1 MTWLHFYLRSVC
13 VCAALASGL
22 AGEEDLSVLDDVS
35 SFRLPEGFHIARVAR
50 ANVQSRRVQST
61 SIMAATTGAFELLVS
76 DDLSNF
82 EPENIKKFSAIFFNN
97 TNNEIF
103 FPENPSKLASGEK
116 TRALAY
122 DKLLKKSF
130 SDYLAAGGGLVAI
143 HAGAATFRKWPEF
156 GKILRAGF
164 KNHPWYSAI
173 TVTLKVEEPDHP
185 VARAFKGPTFVV
197 IDEIYQFKSPYSR
210 DQVRVILSID
220 TEKTDMTK
228 EEIVRTDNDFAM
240 SWVKS
245 YGKGRVFYTALG
257 HDHAN
262 YWNST
267 IFEHLLSGIQFA
279 VGDLEADTTSSRKV
293 KRQQRNQ

>member
-1 MTWLHFYLRSVC
+1 
-13 VCAALASGL
+13 
-22 AGEEDLSVLDDVS
+22 
-35 SFRLPEGFHIARVAR
+35 
-50 ANVQSRRVQST
+50 
-61 SIMAATTGAFELLVS
+61 MAAKTGAFELLVS

-103 FPENPSKLASGEK
+103 LPENTSKLASGEK
-116 TRALAY
+116 TRAIAY
-122 DKLLKKSF
+122 DKLLQKSF
-130 SDYLAAGGGLVAI
+130 SDYLAAGGG
-143 HAGAATFRKWPEF
+143 
-156 GKILRAGF
+156 
-164 KNHPWYSAI
+164 
-173 TVTLKVEEPDHP
+173 
-185 VARAFKGPTFVV
+185 FVV

-220 TEKTDMTK
+220 TEKIDMTK
-228 EEIVRTDNDFAM
+228 EGIVRTDNDFAM

>member
-1 MTWLHFYLRSVC
+1 MTWFHFYLRSVC
-13 VCAALASGL
+13 VCAGLASGL
-22 AGEEDLSVLDDVS
+22 AGEEDLSVSGDAS
-35 SFRLPEGFHIARVAR
+35 FFRLPEGFHITRTAR
-50 ANVQSRRVQST
+50 ADVQSRRVQST
-61 SIMAATTGAFELLVS
+61 SIMAAKTGAFELLVS

-103 FPENPSKLASGEK
+103 LPENTSKLASGEK
-116 TRALAY
+116 TRAIAY
-122 DKLLKKSF
+122 DKLLQKSF
-130 SDYLAAGGGLVAI
+130 SDYLAAGGG
-143 HAGAATFRKWPEF
+143 
-156 GKILRAGF
+156 
-164 KNHPWYSAI
+164 
-173 TVTLKVEEPDHP
+173 
-185 VARAFKGPTFVV
+185 FVV

-220 TEKTDMTK
+220 TEKIDMTK
-228 EEIVRTDNDFAM
+228 EGIVRTDNDFAM